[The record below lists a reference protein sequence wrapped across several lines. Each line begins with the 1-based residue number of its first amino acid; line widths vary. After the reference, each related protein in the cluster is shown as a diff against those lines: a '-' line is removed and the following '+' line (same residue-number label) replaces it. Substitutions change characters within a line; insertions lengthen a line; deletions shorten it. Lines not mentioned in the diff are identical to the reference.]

1 MVSIP
6 DQNFLLTKMILRT
19 IEDWSL
25 RQTNRYL
32 QYATKHLCIKKWN
45 YIQKKTFL
53 MMLNKINF
61 RALSPTK
68 PLEKS
73 KLLLKTSDAII
84 LKSNNTS
91 RHFFFFFQD
100 CCSKLLQRALQI
112 VLLSESNPNLNMIN
126 KVGSFEK
133 KVDRQSSWAQFSTTV
148 TKDHYR
154 YAFFNV
160 IHEHYN

>member
-32 QYATKHLCIKKWN
+32 QYATKHLWVKKWN

-53 MMLNKINF
+53 MMRWYKINF

-84 LKSNNTS
+84 LKSNNNI
-91 RHFFFFFQD
+91 FPGIFFFQD

-112 VLLSESNPNLNMIN
+112 VLLSESNPNLNIC
-126 KVGSFEK
+126 
-133 KVDRQSSWAQFSTTV
+133 DL
-148 TKDHYR
+148 
-154 YAFFNV
+154 
-160 IHEHYN
+160 

>member
-32 QYATKHLCIKKWN
+32 QYATKHLCVKKWN

-53 MMLNKINF
+53 MMRWYKINF

-73 KLLLKTSDAII
+73 KLLLKTSDAIK
-84 LKSNNTS
+84 LKSNNNTYFQA
-91 RHFFFFFQD
+91 FFFFSGLLFKTSTEGATNCITVGKQ
-100 CCSKLLQRALQI
+100 SK
-112 VLLSESNPNLNMIN
+112 S
-126 KVGSFEK
+126 KYDK
-133 KVDRQSSWAQFSTTV
+133 
-148 TKDHYR
+148 
-154 YAFFNV
+154 
-160 IHEHYN
+160 